1 MNEPTDDV
9 ASTAAPGETSPPVGA
24 GASGGPADLPSATS
38 RRLALGIDVG
48 GTGVKAAVVDVA
60 TGMLVSDRTREKT
73 PQPSTPEAVLGA
85 VRAVVARLEAAGH
98 ATAELPAGAGLP
110 SVIKAGR
117 VMTAANID
125 QAWVGAPARE
135 LMKRSLG
142 RPVLVLNDADAAG
155 LAEMRFG
162 AGAGEQGIVLM
173 LTVGTGIGSALFV
186 GGQLV
191 PNLELGH
198 LQFRN
203 RDAETIVSAAARERR
218 RSGWKR
224 WARDF
229 NSYLAMLER
238 YFWPDLI
245 IVGGGLSKEAGRYLP
260 LLRTRC
266 RLSVAR
272 YLNIAGIIGAA
283 LAAAEGV
290 AQP

>member
-1 MNEPTDDV
+1 MDEPTNDV
-9 ASTAAPGETSPPVGA
+9 ASTTAPGEYQPPVSTH
-24 GASGGPADLPSATS
+24 ASEEPADLPSATP

-60 TGMLVSDRTREKT
+60 TGALVSDRVREKT
-73 PQPSTPEAVLGA
+73 PRPSTPEAVLGA

-135 LMKRSLG
+135 LLKRSLG

-173 LTVGTGIGSALFV
+173 VTIGTGIGSALFV
-186 GGQLV
+186 GGLLV

-203 RDAETIVSAAARERR
+203 RDAETIVSAAARVRR
-218 RSGWKR
+218 RTGWKR
-224 WARDF
+224 WARDL

-245 IVGGGLSKEAGRYLP
+245 IIGGGLSKEAGRYLP
-260 LLRTRC
+260 LLKTRC
-266 RLSVAR
+266 RLSVAQH
-272 YLNIAGIIGAA
+272 LNNAGIIGAA

>member
-1 MNEPTDDV
+1 MNEPLEL
-9 ASTAAPGETSPPVGA
+9 AAA
-24 GASGGPADLPSATS
+24 IPA
-38 RRLALGIDVG
+38 RLALGIDVG
-48 GTGVKAAVVDVA
+48 GTGVKAAVVDLA
-60 TGMLVSDRTREKT
+60 SGILVSDRIREKT
-73 PQPSTPEAVLGA
+73 PRPSTPEAVLGT

-125 QAWVGAPARE
+125 PAWVGAPARE
-135 LMKRSLG
+135 LLKRSLG

-173 LTVGTGIGSALFV
+173 LTIGTGIGSALFV